1 MSNSFFESIRFH
13 DENGI
18 MKGGVPVQCEKDL
31 QYYIPLGLAYS
42 PHPFYDMLKQEVPEY
57 IPVISDSD
65 FDSLFSLVSKNTR
78 KNHASINR
86 KTRKSNTRTT
96 SVR

>member
-1 MSNSFFESIRFH
+1 MSNSFFESISFH
-13 DENGI
+13 DDNGR

-31 QYYIPLGLAYS
+31 QYCVPLGLVYS
-42 PHPFYDMLKQEVPEY
+42 PPPFYDILKQEVPEY

-65 FDSLFSLVSKNTR
+65 FDSLFSLVSNTR
-78 KNHASINR
+78 SNR

-96 SVR
+96 SAR